1 LPIVD
6 RSRITDAQGRRIP
19 VTRTTIPGRGKLE
32 TVAMGA
38 PRSARDLRRRLDE
51 LASRVRRL
59 APPETKR
66 PERFHEGRSEI
77 ARELQKLAEALKD

>member
-32 TVAMGA
+32 T
-38 PRSARDLRRRLDE
+38 
-51 LASRVRRL
+51 
-59 APPETKR
+59 KR
-66 PERFHEGRSEI
+66 PERFHEERSEI